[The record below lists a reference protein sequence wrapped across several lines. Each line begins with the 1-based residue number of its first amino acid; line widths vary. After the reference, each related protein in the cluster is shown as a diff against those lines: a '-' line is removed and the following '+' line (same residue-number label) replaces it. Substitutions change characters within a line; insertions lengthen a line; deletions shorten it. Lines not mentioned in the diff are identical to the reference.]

1 MNRGIAA
8 GSCVRIPQPDLTGDG
23 IVLIKAEIHL
33 CDRIPAIL
41 QGVFQRDISQ
51 TDDRGNM
58 DRDLRVQL
66 VIHQSIFH
74 DPAVAGFF
82 IQVVGIGF
90 PQVKG
95 HVPIR
100 KRQGRD
106 PAAYPAG
113 QMGIQPVKGESQ
125 GISFI
130 WIRSITCRSIRNMP
144 VPSPVTRM
152 TAALEALSKGRRD
165 GGNMK
170 F

>member
-8 GSCVRIPQPDLTGDG
+8 ESCARIPQPDLTGDE

-51 TDDRGNM
+51 IDDRGNL

-66 VIHQSIFH
+66 FIHQSIFH

-100 KRQGRD
+100 KRH
-106 PAAYPAG
+106 
-113 QMGIQPVKGESQ
+113 
-125 GISFI
+125 
-130 WIRSITCRSIRNMP
+130 
-144 VPSPVTRM
+144 
-152 TAALEALSKGRRD
+152 
-165 GGNMK
+165 
-170 F
+170 